1 MCNFNKQ
8 NEDTK
13 VFIHLLMTKSAQS
26 VGGANFFIGLSEAL
40 RATKPHPLTTNK
52 CHINSDN
59 IVMKWN
65 KIIFKDKL
73 EALEQIFLNH
83 KSSESQDFNILEA
96 DSDKKKKRILNV
108 VRALAPVEFVVT
120 PKNPDEG
127 EGFSF
132 TVFETIEDDYVK
144 INSLFMALFFCSVEY
159 TKKALKYTI

>member
-8 NEDTK
+8 NENTK
-13 VFIHLLMTKSAQS
+13 ALLHLLMTKSAHS
-26 VGGANFFIGLSEAL
+26 IGGANFLLGLSEAL

-73 EALEQIFLNH
+73 EVLEQVFLNH
-83 KSSESQDFNILEA
+83 KSSESQNFNILEA
-96 DSDKKKKRILNV
+96 NSDKKKKRILNV

-132 TVFETIEDDYVK
+132 KVFDSIEDDYVK
-144 INSLFMALFFCSVEY
+144 INPLFVALFFCSSEY
-159 TKKALKYTI
+159 TKKALKHTI